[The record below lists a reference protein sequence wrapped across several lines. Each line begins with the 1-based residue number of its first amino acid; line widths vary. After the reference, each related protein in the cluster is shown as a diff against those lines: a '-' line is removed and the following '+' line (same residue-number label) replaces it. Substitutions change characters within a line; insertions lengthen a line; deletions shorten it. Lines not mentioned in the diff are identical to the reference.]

1 MEHSKNKPYIV
12 GISGGTGS
20 GKTTLAHAL
29 LNHLGSDCAV
39 LIPHDAY
46 YRDLSH
52 LSPEDRARYN
62 FDHPDALE
70 TALLVR
76 HLDALKSG
84 ASVDVPVYDFNTHTR
99 MPQPMRLERR
109 SVVLVE
115 GILILDDADLCQR
128 LDLGI
133 FVDAAPDV
141 RLIRRLTRDVRER
154 GRTPES
160 VFQQYLDTVRAM
172 HDAFVEPSRKRAD
185 LIVPG
190 EGNTGIALTLIL
202 GHLRA
207 VLGINH

>member
-1 MEHSKNKPYIV
+1 MNKPYIL
-12 GISGGTGS
+12 GIAGGTGS
-20 GKTTLAHAL
+20 GKTTLAQAIL
-29 LNHLGSDCAV
+29 QHLGSDRAA

-52 LSPEDRARYN
+52 LSPEDRARCN

-70 TALLVR
+70 TSLLVR
-76 HLDALKSG
+76 HLDALKRG

-99 MPQPMRLERR
+99 TPQTVCLEPR

-115 GILILDDADLCQR
+115 GILILDDADLCRR
-128 LDLGI
+128 LDLGV

-141 RLIRRLTRDVRER
+141 RLIRRLTRDVRTR

-160 VFQQYLDTVRAM
+160 VFQQYLDTVRPM
-172 HDAFVEPSRKRAD
+172 HETFVEPSRKRAN

-190 EGNTGIALTLIL
+190 EGDTAVALALIQ
-202 GHLRA
+202 GHLRT
-207 VLGINH
+207 VLGQNN